1 MRILTNT
8 LALSPGTGV
17 DLTVLTITRELT
29 RRGHQVDL
37 FAQAGGSL
45 EDEFRS
51 WCDSV
56 AIPGAFLHGPVSP
69 SQLRHPTDLARWAA
83 TAGRAAVAGG
93 RLAPDVVWANDAFS
107 LPWAVGAARWAGAPI
122 VCSFR
127 NLIFGPMGLQR
138 KFYARFVEAFTV
150 SSSFVRNLY
159 ASKGVPAQ
167 RIRVVPPG
175 VDPSDYPQ
183 ADESR
188 RADARRRLH
197 LPAQGFVALYFG
209 RLVADKG
216 IEVLFDAWRRLP
228 SDHAGRQLL
237 VVGDGYPPDYV
248 RHLAGLAP
256 PDCRLLPGRRDVVTP
271 LHAADV
277 VVVPSVWDEPFGRVV
292 IEAMATGCPVVASA
306 VGGIPE
312 ILTGRFSSM
321 LFPRGDARNLADRI
335 ETLAGWRT
343 LDPSLAAACVRH
355 VAERF
360 SLRRSVDLIEETLAD
375 VVDLRGGRFGRGGV
389 WRRPAR

>member
-1 MRILTNT
+1 
-8 LALSPGTGV
+8 
-17 DLTVLTITRELT
+17 
-29 RRGHQVDL
+29 
-37 FAQAGGSL
+37 
-45 EDEFRS
+45 
-51 WCDSV
+51 
-56 AIPGAFLHGPVSP
+56 
-69 SQLRHPTDLARWAA
+69 
-83 TAGRAAVAGG
+83 
-93 RLAPDVVWANDAFS
+93 
-107 LPWAVGAARWAGAPI
+107 
-122 VCSFR
+122 
-127 NLIFGPMGLQR
+127 
-138 KFYARFVEAFTV
+138 
-150 SSSFVRNLY
+150 
-159 ASKGVPAQ
+159 
-167 RIRVVPPG
+167 
-175 VDPSDYPQ
+175 
-183 ADESR
+183 
-188 RADARRRLH
+188 
-197 LPAQGFVALYFG
+197 
-209 RLVADKG
+209 
-216 IEVLFDAWRRLP
+216 
-228 SDHAGRQLL
+228 
-237 VVGDGYPPDYV
+237 
-248 RHLAGLAP
+248 
-256 PDCRLLPGRRDVVTP
+256 VVTP